1 MTEIQPHSNESNDEV
16 DKLIPTNMD
25 EAFAVDGSR
34 RLLEGIWNPEDPEW
48 KEEFEAH
55 RLLMDAGMV
64 QPAVNID
71 KIRNEV
77 AALDQARK
85 AIDEIFD
92 GSE

>member
-1 MTEIQPHSNESNDEV
+1 MTEIQPQGNEANDKA

-25 EAFAVDGSR
+25 EAFVVDGAR
-34 RLLEGIWNPEDPEW
+34 RALVGIWNPDDPKW

-55 RLLMDAGMV
+55 RLLMEAGMV
-64 QPAVNID
+64 QPAVDLD
-71 KIRNEV
+71 KIRKNV
-77 AALDQARK
+77 ADLEQARK